1 MVGETDHRLLLMQ
14 LVSSDFDPQARKKYA
29 SQSWGQQPGKWQW
42 VESPFST
49 AVRMLAPSQAVAAHL
64 GKGGVSLGFVT

>member
-1 MVGETDHRLLLMQ
+1 MGETEHRLLLMQ

-29 SQSWGQQPGKWQW
+29 AQSRGEQPGKWQW

-49 AVRMLAPSQAVAAHL
+49 AMRMLAPSIAVAAEL
-64 GKGGVSLGFVT
+64 GKGGASLGFVT